1 MKKERFGT
9 AECCGEPVYYYLLS
23 AGDSYG
29 IGVEYRGEAV
39 QLCSLGNVRAS
50 VEDLLAAMALGGVTP
65 VTAGDVAEDWLLAG
79 NP

>member
-1 MKKERFGT
+1 MKKERFGA

-23 AGDSYG
+23 TGDSYG

-39 QLCSLGNVRAS
+39 QIRGLGRKRS
-50 VEDLLAAMALGGVTP
+50 GVENLLAAMARGGVTP